1 MPTSIRKW
9 DTGWNLVRKPLKI
22 ALAFILIIAGLITLP
37 LPIPAGLLMLI
48 IGLSLLVSAIPE
60 ARHYLRRIRAQFKQT
75 SGLLNRIKH
84 KMPRF
89 ARQLIEETD
98 PDSQHPK

>member
-1 MPTSIRKW
+1 MPTLIRKW

-22 ALAFILIIAGLITLP
+22 ALAGILIIAGLIILP

-48 IGLSLLVSAIPE
+48 VGLSLLVSAIPE
-60 ARHYLRRIRAQFKQT
+60 VRQYLRKIRGQFKQT
-75 SGLLNRIKH
+75 SGMLNRIKH

-98 PDSQHPK
+98 PDSQHRQ